1 MVRSLVELT
10 NSRTVDNHIAVL
22 RIRDVGWPAS
32 HSYPGH
38 PLDFGVLRSPS
49 PNCLMKSLQIGLF
62 AAVSL
67 LFVGCGQKATQI
79 TSTSSTPSPSPK
91 EIVRE
96 PDPLAT
102 PEIAP
107 SPSQSITSKGGL
119 VFETQA
125 ATQAADQ
132 YLETYKKLLND
143 INAPTSTKST
153 DPQTELGDIKAHLQR
168 IAQDTTELANQ
179 ESQVQ
184 RVLTPDELKRLM
196 QYRETVE
203 Q

>member
-1 MVRSLVELT
+1 
-10 NSRTVDNHIAVL
+10 
-22 RIRDVGWPAS
+22 
-32 HSYPGH
+32 
-38 PLDFGVLRSPS
+38 
-49 PNCLMKSLQIGLF
+49 MKSLLIGSF

-67 LFVGCGQKATQI
+67 LFVGCGQKTTQI

-143 INAPTSTKST
+143 INAPASTKST
-153 DPQTELGDIKAHLQR
+153 DPQTELGDIKTHLQR